1 MCALERFRNPAAVGG
16 APDDPRVTAWLACDP
31 LAPLA
36 MLGQTLRGNQRP
48 FMCPSSPPPQGCTLC
63 RPITSECETEEQQ
76 CLCWPGPVLQ
86 CLLLG
91 LEADRLPAG
100 VDGQPAYPT
109 TFHVQRA
116 AGYCQHPPRQSVR
129 AVAVVFWA

>member
-76 CLCWPGPVLQ
+76 CLCWPGLSYSACSSVWRRTGYP
-86 CLLLG
+86 LG
-91 LEADRLPAG
+91 WMANLPTLPLSTCNAQLG
-100 VDGQPAYPT
+100 TASTLRGRVSGQLP
-109 TFHVQRA
+109 
-116 AGYCQHPPRQSVR
+116 
-129 AVAVVFWA
+129 